1 MKKYYLIIV
10 LGVTS
15 CKKKATPEMI
25 EKYEN
30 IIRQRELFNSYFS
43 LAEYDKSLK
52 EHDGNNGFYYNFL
65 LIRKTN
71 KADNCEVC

>member
-1 MKKYYLIIV
+1 
-10 LGVTS
+10 
-15 CKKKATPEMI
+15 MI